1 MLKLRYLF
9 DNRDLALMLLEN
21 WEYDKD
27 AMDMLNNFRISA
39 NAVYPYKLN
48 GETFF
53 LRFVP
58 WNVKNENEMKEEID
72 FILYLHKEGL
82 NVLEP
87 ILSKNGKYLLK
98 KDTPWGEYLVCAFK
112 RVLGEDLENFI
123 SNENGYSNE
132 LIKDYGKTLG
142 KLHKFSN
149 RYKKV
154 NKKSCFDLLDELEYI
169 YKNDFNGKAE
179 IIISEFNE
187 LKKLLNQIPKNEAN
201 YGLLHGDFELD
212 NVFFDK
218 NTGNFSIIDFGNS
231 LYHWYVID
239 IDITLASL
247 KDEISE
253 KDFDNV
259 KTLFLNGYCE
269 EYTYDDKTLEYMP
282 IFKRFEELREYI
294 ELKNILEETWDN
306 EPQWMTGLRE
316 KLNKYYIK
324 NKYTKLIG

>member
-1 MLKLRYLF
+1 MLKLKYLF

-27 AMDMLNNFRISA
+27 AIDMLNNFRISA
-39 NAVYPYKLN
+39 NAVYPYKFN
-48 GETFF
+48 GKTFF

-58 WNVKNENEMKEEID
+58 WNVENENEMKEEID

-87 ILSKNGKYLLK
+87 VLSKNGKYLLK
-98 KDTPWGEYLVCAFK
+98 KNTPWGEYLVCAFK
-112 RVLGEDLENFI
+112 RVDGEDFENFI
-123 SNENGYSNE
+123 SNENGYSDE

-169 YKNDFNGKAE
+169 YKNNFNGKAE

-187 LKKLLNQIPKNEAN
+187 LKKLLPQIPKNEVN
-201 YGLLHGDFELD
+201 YGLLHGDFESD

-218 NTGNFSIIDFGNS
+218 NTGKFSIIDFGSS

-253 KDFDNV
+253 KDFDKV

-269 EYTYDDKTLEYMP
+269 EYTYDEKTLEYMP

-306 EPQWMTGLRE
+306 EPQWMIGLRE
-316 KLNKYYIK
+316 KLNSYFIE